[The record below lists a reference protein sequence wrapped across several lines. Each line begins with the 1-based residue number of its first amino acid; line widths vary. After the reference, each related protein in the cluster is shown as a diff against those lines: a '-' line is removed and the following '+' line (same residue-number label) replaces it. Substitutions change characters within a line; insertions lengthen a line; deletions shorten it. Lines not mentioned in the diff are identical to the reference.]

1 MTAANPM
8 FEWLDRALYRR
19 GFTHEDTRI
28 LLRMQIVLAFATS
41 ILAMIAALGSPWGWG
56 YAVGA
61 GLATFNFWW
70 LVRFGQNALSNT
82 GALVGRAVM
91 RFYLRLG
98 GTAVLLYVLIVEANA
113 PVWAVL
119 VGMSTVMEAILLWG
133 ARKRAGSNSAKEA

>member
-1 MTAANPM
+1 M
-8 FEWLDRALYRR
+8 FEWLDRRLYRR
-19 GFTHEDTRI
+19 GFTHEDTRV
-28 LLRMQIVLAFATS
+28 LLRMQIVLALSTS
-41 ILAMIAALGSPWGWG
+41 VLALVASLGNPWGWG
-56 YAVGA
+56 YAAGA

-98 GTAVLLYVLIVEANA
+98 GSAVLLYVLIAQVNA

-119 VGMSTVMEAILLWG
+119 AGLSTVMAAILLWG
-133 ARKRAGSNSAKEA
+133 ARKAGRV